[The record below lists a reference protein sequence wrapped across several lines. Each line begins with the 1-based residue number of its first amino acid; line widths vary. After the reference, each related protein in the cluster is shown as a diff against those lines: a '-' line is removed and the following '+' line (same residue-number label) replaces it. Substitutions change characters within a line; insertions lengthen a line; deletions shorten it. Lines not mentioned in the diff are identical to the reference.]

1 MNDARGH
8 SAAADNGER
17 FDPVALTGRL
27 TAALRARESARSDRL
42 FEDPLAALLAG
53 EEGEGL
59 LEGFGDNEAI
69 AVRTRFFDDALTR
82 SATRSGLAAQLVLV
96 AAGMDTR
103 AFRLELPAGTTVY
116 EVDRADVLTL
126 KDRLLGRY
134 GQDSGAGDDSG
145 AGADSEAAPAPRC
158 ERRPVGA
165 DLAGDWPAALTAAGF
180 EPGRPACWLVE
191 GLVQYLTGEAVQE
204 LLDRITALSAPGS
217 ELLTDFVGRS
227 FLDHPGTQ
235 QMLAV
240 MEQRGAPWQFGT
252 DRPEELLAPRGWRP
266 EVTLMGAVGHQ
277 YGRWSYP
284 DAPRDTP
291 GVPQGFLVHARR

>member
-1 MNDARGH
+1 MRERTVRAAQRRGDTAERRSPFDA
-8 SAAADNGER
+8 
-17 FDPVALTGRL
+17 
-27 TAALRARESARSDRL
+27 ESTRSDRL
-42 FEDPLAALLAG
+42 FEDPLAARLAG
-53 EEGEGL
+53 EGGEGL

-82 SATRSGLAAQLVLV
+82 SATSSVARSGPAAQLVLV

-103 AFRLELPAGTTVY
+103 AFRLGLPAGTTVY
-116 EVDRADVLTL
+116 EVDRADVLAL

-134 GQDSGAGDDSG
+134 GQDSEAGD
-145 AGADSEAAPAPRC
+145 DSEAAPAPRC
-158 ERRPVGA
+158 EVRPVGA
-165 DLAGDWPAALTAAGF
+165 DLAGDWLAALTAAGF

-191 GLVQYLTGEAVQE
+191 GLAQYLTEGAVQE

-227 FLDHPGTQ
+227 FLDHPGLQ